1 MALTAKEYIFII
13 IGNCKKI
20 HDQLI
25 IIKKFQFLTKQ
36 NAEYVKETFTL
47 MGKTDEIIK
56 KVCNT
61 CTDKDA
67 KFVEEKM
74 KDIQKMMD
82 DLVPMAKEVSSYVK
96 SLKTI

>member
-1 MALTAKEYIFII
+1 MVLTTKDYIIII

-25 IIKKFQFLTKQ
+25 VIQKFQFLTKQ
-36 NAEYVKETFTL
+36 NADYVKDTFTL
-47 MGKTDEIIK
+47 MGKTDDIIK
-56 KVCNT
+56 KVCANCSDT
-61 CTDKDA
+61 DA

-82 DLVPMAKEVSSYVK
+82 DLVPMAKEVSAYVK
-96 SLKTI
+96 TLKTV